1 MTIIKSSLS
10 PCSCP
15 DSGVAIGSGA
25 ATHIDYLDGHPAEY
39 GPFSTIDI
47 DDFGIGRGNPTE
59 EQELRDLLG
68 IPSVET
74 NITSDLLFKLG
85 SGVRVPPSDFFNLDW
100 KGYRLD
106 CGCLTYSCDGS
117 TGGTEITAQ
126 QGSEISCS
134 IINYTTANGSIDT
147 NPDHVELISRMKL
160 NDIFLGGDGTI
171 MNNDLISM
179 FELAEVDDIGEF
191 NNYVDDY
198 GIIYSS
204 TWKKIDDS
212 TFEIST
218 VIKDPKIPG
227 QEPTGRVV
235 KTKNGLRV
243 FRTGVITTVFERIKF
258 CNDTVTVVQKT
269 SNQQIA
275 EFQTTFGCGDD
286 HGNPFIRLASN
297 SISDSIEMIIG
308 TETVVSDPEDKEF
321 IWEPQVITS
330 SDGSVS
336 FSLPSPNGYN
346 L

>member
-15 DSGVAIGSGA
+15 DSGVAIGSGTT
-25 ATHIDYLDGHPAEY
+25 THIDYLDGNPAEY
-39 GPFSTIDI
+39 GTFSTIDI

-68 IPSVET
+68 IPTVET
-74 NITSDLLFKLG
+74 GITSDLLFKLG
-85 SGVRVPPSDFFNLDW
+85 SGVRVSPSNFSYLDW

-117 TGGTEITAQ
+117 TGGTEITAN
-126 QGSEISCS
+126 QGSEIACS
-134 IINYTTANGSIDT
+134 IINYTMSNGSIDT
-147 NPDHVELISRMKL
+147 NPDRVEMMSRVKF
-160 NDIFLGGDGTI
+160 NETFPVGDGTI

-179 FELAEVDDIGEF
+179 FELAEIDDFGEF

-204 TWKKIDDS
+204 TWKKIDNN
-212 TFEIST
+212 TLEIST
-218 VIKDPKIPG
+218 VIKDPKVPG
-227 QEPTGRVV
+227 QAETGRVA
-235 KTKNGLRV
+235 KTANGLRV
-243 FRTGVITTVFERIKF
+243 FRTGIITTIFERIKF
-258 CNDTVTVVQKT
+258 CNDTVTVVEKT
-269 SNQQIA
+269 SNQQVA
-275 EFQTTFGCGDD
+275 EFQATFGCGDEHD
-286 HGNPFIRLASN
+286 NPFSRLASN

-321 IWEPQVITS
+321 IWEPQVIIS

-336 FSLPSPNGYN
+336 FSLPAPNGYRS
-346 L
+346 